1 MSIVLIDSV
10 MNQMSFVRIKK
21 INNAPYAY
29 LVESVSTKKGPRQ
42 KVKGYLG
49 RVYEFKRQHD
59 VVASTRA
66 KTARDLL
73 VNLAAAQLESI
84 GFKEKGKKYY
94 HKNIVFS
101 PNSLSITKETNKKQS
116 IIKLNDGYL
125 CGFTLKRI
133 LSFRKTKDVT
143 RDAHTLAKYFLTA
156 GIPLSED
163 QFVNY
168 YQLL

>member
-1 MSIVLIDSV
+1 
-10 MNQMSFVRIKK
+10 MSFVRIKK

-29 LVESVSTKKGPRQ
+29 LVESISTKKGPRQ

-49 RVYEFKRQHD
+49 RVYEFKRKHN

-66 KTARDLL
+66 RTARDLL
-73 VNLAAAQLESI
+73 INLAAAQLESV
-84 GFKEKGKKYY
+84 GFKEKERKYY
-94 HKNIVFS
+94 HNNIVFS
-101 PNSLSITKETNKKQS
+101 PTSLSITKQTNKKQS
-116 IIKLNDGYL
+116 IIKMNDGYL
-125 CGFTLKRI
+125 CGFTLQRI
-133 LSFRKTKDVT
+133 LAFKKTKDVGK
-143 RDAHTLAKYFLTA
+143 DAHTLAKYFLTA